1 MLLSRSE
8 VPARPVRRA
17 CHADALGRD
26 EWWLPDLAAELTVPY
41 VSLHAWIGRGWLIA
55 RKVADAAGMQAVWA
69 DRRELDRLR
78 RLRDHRRDHPH
89 VPPPAQLATPR
100 PAK

>member
-8 VPARPVRRA
+8 VPARPVKRA

-26 EWWLPDLAAELTVPY
+26 EWWLADLAAELTMPY
-41 VSLHAWIGRGWLIA
+41 VSLHTWIGRGWVVA

-78 RLRDHRRDHPH
+78 RLRDHRREHPH
-89 VPPPAQLATPR
+89 VPPPAHLATPR
-100 PAK
+100 RAK